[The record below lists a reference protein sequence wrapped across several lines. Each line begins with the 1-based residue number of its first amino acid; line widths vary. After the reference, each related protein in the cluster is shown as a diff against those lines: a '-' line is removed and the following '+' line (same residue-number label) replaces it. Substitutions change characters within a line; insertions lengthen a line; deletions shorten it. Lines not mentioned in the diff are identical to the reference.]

1 MLMVKQQVDDQ
12 DYDYENRINR
22 HLSKCKEVL
31 SQNDCELVKK
41 YHTQMIITSMAIAT
55 QSKNLEII
63 ASLSSMIDK
72 EWTTLVKDDIN
83 NLVAVVMQCYSKNG
97 QETHTSYDH
106 KKILK
111 LWFRF
116 VKLGNRLHKKVGT
129 PDELF
134 DVEMKTVPNN
144 LVREQLI
151 DEKDISALITHSL
164 NLRDKAMWSVAYEAG
179 LRVGEFCSL
188 KLRHVAHD
196 KNGFLISVIGKT
208 GSRKVRLHSSQVEL
222 GAWINTHPLRDDPE
236 SPLWI
241 TLDSKSE
248 RMKPDAV
255 RMQLSKT
262 VKRAKLKKRVYMHLF
277 RHSEITR
284 IVLKTSDLTMKERH
298 GFSANSKMIARY
310 SHLNQDDHDKEYLE
324 AIGVEVKETETKE
337 RLPITCKICNS
348 LNAPDQDLCAVCAKP
363 LTLQKAIQ
371 FDSQPEYNKK
381 AMIEEFMPIMI
392 EVFVESFGITKKENK
407 LSKADLSKM
416 SQEQKDS
423 IIEKLLG

>member
-1 MLMVKQQVDDQ
+1 
-12 DYDYENRINR
+12 
-22 HLSKCKEVL
+22 
-31 SQNDCELVKK
+31 
-41 YHTQMIITSMAIAT
+41 
-55 QSKNLEII
+55 
-63 ASLSSMIDK
+63 
-72 EWTTLVKDDIN
+72 
-83 NLVAVVMQCYSKNG
+83 
-97 QETHTSYDH
+97 
-106 KKILK
+106 
-111 LWFRF
+111 
-116 VKLGNRLHKKVGT
+116 
-129 PDELF
+129 
-134 DVEMKTVPNN
+134 
-144 LVREQLI
+144 
-151 DEKDISALITHSL
+151 
-164 NLRDKAMWSVAYEAG
+164 
-179 LRVGEFCSL
+179 L

-255 RMQLSKT
+255 RIQLGKT

-298 GFSANSKMIARY
+298 GFSANSKMVARY

-363 LTLQKAIQ
+363 LTMQKAIQ

-381 AMIEEFMPIMI
+381 AMIEEFMPTMI
-392 EVFVESFGITKKENK
+392 EVFVESLGITKKENK
-407 LSKADLSKM
+407 LTKADLSKM
-416 SQEQKDS
+416 SQKEKDS
-423 IIEKLLG
+423 ILEKIFR

>member
-1 MLMVKQQVDDQ
+1 MLMVKQQVNDQ
-12 DYDYENRINR
+12 DYDYDNRINR

-63 ASLSSMIDK
+63 ASLSSMIDQ
-72 EWTTLVKDDIN
+72 EWTTMTKDSIN
-83 NLVAVVMQCYSKNG
+83 NLVANVMRKYAKNG
-97 QETHTSYDH
+97 QETHTTYDH

-111 LWFRF
+111 LFFRF

-179 LRVGEFCSL
+179 LRVGEFCKLQL
-188 KLRHVAHD
+188 KHVAHD
-196 KNGFLISVIGKT
+196 KNGFLISVKGKS
-208 GSRKVRLHSSQVEL
+208 GARKVRLHSSQVEL
-222 GAWINTHPLRDDPE
+222 GTWLNTHPLRDDPE

-248 RMKPDAV
+248 KMKPDAV
-255 RMQLSKT
+255 RMQLGKT
-262 VKRAKLKKRVYMHLF
+262 VKRAKLKKRIYMHLF

-310 SHLNQDDHDKEYLE
+310 SHLNQDDHDKEYLK
-324 AIGVEVKETETKE
+324 AIGVEVIETETKE
-337 RLPITCKICNS
+337 RIPITCKICNT

-363 LTLQKAIQ
+363 LTMQKAIQ
-371 FDSQPEYNKK
+371 FDSQPSYDKK
-381 AMIEEFMPIMI
+381 AMIEEFMPTMI
-392 EVFVESFGITKKENK
+392 EVFVESFGINKKENK

-416 SQEQKDS
+416 SQEEKDS
-423 IIEKLLG
+423 ILEKIFR

>member
-12 DYDYENRINR
+12 DYDYDNRINR

-63 ASLSSMIDK
+63 ASLSSMIEQ
-72 EWTTLVKDDIN
+72 EWTTMTKDSIN
-83 NLVAVVMQCYSKNG
+83 NLVAVVMQNYSKNG

-111 LWFRF
+111 LFFRF

-134 DVEMKTVPNN
+134 DVEMKEVSNN

-151 DEKDISALITHSL
+151 DEDDLLKLIDNSM
-164 NLRDKAMWSVAYEAG
+164 NPRDKAMWAVSYEAG
-179 LRVGEFCSL
+179 LRIGEFCSL

-196 KNGFLISVIGKT
+196 KHGFLISVIGKT

-222 GAWINTHPLRDDPE
+222 SAWLNTHPFKDDPE
-236 SPLWI
+236 AWLWI
-241 TLDSKSE
+241 NLNKKQHGL
-248 RMKPDAV
+248 RMKPDSV
-255 RMQLSKT
+255 RKQLGKT
-262 VKRAKLKKRVYMHLF
+262 VKRTNIKKRIYPHLF

-284 IVLKTSDLTMKERH
+284 IVIKTPDLTMKERH

-310 SHLNQDDHDKEYLE
+310 SHLNQDDHDKAYLE
-324 AIGVEVKETETKE
+324 AIGVPVIETETKE
-337 RLPITCKICNS
+337 RVPITCKICNT
-348 LNAPDQDLCAVCAKP
+348 LNAPDSDLCAVCAKP
-363 LTLQKAIQ
+363 LSLQKAIQ
-371 FDSQPEYNKK
+371 FDSQPNYDKK
-381 AMIEEFMPIMI
+381 AMIAEFMPTMI
-392 EVFVESFGITKKENK
+392 EVFVESLGFTKKQTK
-407 LSKADLSKM
+407 SDIAKM
-416 SQEQKDS
+416 SQEEKDS
-423 IIEKLLG
+423 ILEKMLR